1 MVISER
7 ACGAVGSGTRG
18 PGGRKWG
25 HSECSWEPYGATAQ
39 KGCLGLGVGKEGS
52 CGLGP
57 SWDLNGTCVLLCL
70 PLTGLLGWPC
80 PPDLCGRVAL
90 EVLGASNSF
99 PISTSFTRLSP
110 GRLHPRTLRGLPPPY
125 TELSPF
131 TVQSSWQGGHM
142 GLSWPSGRTLI
153 QPVILPRQQC
163 TSLTLCQ
170 VRTRSEDV
178 T

>member
-1 MVISER
+1 MQL
-7 ACGAVGSGTRG
+7 GALRGYCPEGLPGAGGGEGGVLWAGTL
-18 PGGRKWG
+18 
-25 HSECSWEPYGATAQ
+25 
-39 KGCLGLGVGKEGS
+39 LGLEWHW
-52 CGLGP
+52 CAA
-57 SWDLNGTCVLLCL
+57 L
-70 PLTGLLGWPC
+70 PASDCLLGWPC
-80 PPDLCGRVAL
+80 HPSLCGRVAL

-142 GLSWPSGRTLI
+142 GLSWPSGRTLV